1 MKTNLILIFA
11 LLNVVPIF
19 GGETPGNRI
28 ASIFIS
34 ESFINEQLALH
45 RKSEMFQN
53 LSISFDPEKSQLFL
67 HGVLQMPIEEL
78 RAINFD
84 PAMGRFRFQVTI
96 LPRTTKQGHLILE
109 FPLDETFFYP
119 ADSKNLKRDRVI
131 IPVQM
136 LSLGLA
142 SARGYLAAISGDFS
156 GFDRRREKLE
166 ALVKALE
173 RSIRGEKNPDALDT
187 LITQRDS
194 LKLQLQA
201 VPLERKQLQS
211 LSKEVVAM
219 LGFAG
224 EKEIKLNDE
233 LAANR
238 NALILKIKLSQLAPY
253 LDGIELGGV
262 RVVHDKKDGHGEN
275 YLAVDIDSELA
286 IPVPAASVNKPST
299 RTGMKNAPLIVIR
312 LNQSLLESETVV
324 KAEKKSMTPKLKD
337 FLINLKNDGLHV
349 SGSWSTFLFSVPFD
363 TIVDFVSTKPDV
375 FEVRMREIKVFG
387 LDFDFLSKFALES
400 LKNRLDKSLKN
411 ICTFDYLGEE
421 KDRSTA
427 LRVTVNPA
435 RLIPAIP
442 DLHVVEVEVREG
454 EFLLKIG
461 KP

>member
-1 MKTNLILIFA
+1 
-11 LLNVVPIF
+11 
-19 GGETPGNRI
+19 
-28 ASIFIS
+28 
-34 ESFINEQLALH
+34 
-45 RKSEMFQN
+45 
-53 LSISFDPEKSQLFL
+53 
-67 HGVLQMPIEEL
+67 
-78 RAINFD
+78 
-84 PAMGRFRFQVTI
+84 
-96 LPRTTKQGHLILE
+96 
-109 FPLDETFFYP
+109 
-119 ADSKNLKRDRVI
+119 
-131 IPVQM
+131 
-136 LSLGLA
+136 
-142 SARGYLAAISGDFS
+142 
-156 GFDRRREKLE
+156 
-166 ALVKALE
+166 
-173 RSIRGEKNPDALDT
+173 
-187 LITQRDS
+187 
-194 LKLQLQA
+194 
-201 VPLERKQLQS
+201 
-211 LSKEVVAM
+211 
-219 LGFAG
+219 
-224 EKEIKLNDE
+224 
-233 LAANR
+233 
-238 NALILKIKLSQLAPY
+238 

-262 RVVHDKKDGHGEN
+262 RVVHDKKDGHVEN